1 LVINDIGPDVEA
13 GVQRVTQTVGSR
25 PEEFAT
31 LDDAMAY
38 RRQAMPGI
46 ATRSVG
52 PAGTCARRA
61 SATTGWPVAM
71 EDGPGIH
78 PAANETR
85 CALPT
90 TA

>member
-1 LVINDIGPDVEA
+1 MGQSKGGIIAMAYAGAHSQRLLSLVINDIGPDVEA
-13 GVQRVTQTVGSR
+13 GVQRVTQAVGNR

-46 ATRSVG
+46 DPQPRG

-61 SATTGWPVAM
+61 SATTG
-71 EDGPGIH
+71 
-78 PAANETR
+78 
-85 CALPT
+85 
-90 TA
+90 